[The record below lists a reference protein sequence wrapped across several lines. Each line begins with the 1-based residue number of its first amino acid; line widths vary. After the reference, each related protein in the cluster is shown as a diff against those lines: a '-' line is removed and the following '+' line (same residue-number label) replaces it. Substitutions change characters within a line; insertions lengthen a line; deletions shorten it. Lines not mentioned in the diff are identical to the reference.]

1 MNETMLKVEK
11 LCKNFGS
18 TRANRDIC
26 ITINRGEVRGLAG
39 ENGSGKSTL
48 ASIIC
53 GIQPCTSGDMWKDD
67 EVYAPS
73 SPLEA
78 GSKYKV
84 AMVVQE
90 LGVIPSLSGAAN
102 IFIGKTDQFAKCG
115 VVNLKKMQRAAGD
128 IMEKWGLPKVPLNVP
143 AGTLSI
149 EQRKM
154 LELARALT
162 NDPDLLILDE
172 ITQALSHDTKQVIY
186 ELKDRFRKEGRSMLI
201 ITHDLEETVSICD
214 TITILRDGEV
224 VETVPATEITV
235 DQLKQKMIGRKV
247 EGDYYRV
254 DHAPSYLPDVVL
266 EVRDLGSSDGR
277 VSGINFDLHK
287 GEILGVCGLSDGG
300 IHELGETLFGVRH
313 KTGTLLHVRT
323 GKKLV
328 TSQDMIKTNGAYLS
342 KNRDEEGLM
351 LNATIHQN
359 FYIPS
364 ARRLAGPLGF
374 LSDKKLRKL
383 SQDTYDA
390 FDVKA
395 PGLNQV
401 IGRLSGGNKQKV
413 NLGRWLNQDLEYI
426 ILDCPTRGVDVGVK
440 AYIYEVLRQS
450 KANNIAIIM
459 ISDEL
464 TEAIGMSDRI
474 LIMKNGKQ
482 EAILDRG
489 PDFTESK
496 IIEVMA

>member
-1 MNETMLKVEK
+1 MNETMLKVEN

-53 GIQPCTSGDMWKDD
+53 GIQPCTSGEMWKDN

-102 IFIGKTDQFAKCG
+102 IFIGKTNQFAKAG
-115 VVNLKKMQRAAGD
+115 VVNLKKMERPARD
-128 IMEKWGLPKVPLNVP
+128 IMEKWGLSKVPLNVP

-172 ITQALSHDTKQVIY
+172 ITQALSHDTKQIIY
-186 ELKDRFRKEGRSMLI
+186 ELKDRFRKENRSMLI

-224 VETVPATEITV
+224 VDTVAASEITV

-254 DHAPSYLPDVVL
+254 DHAPSYDSDVVL
-266 EVRDLGSSDGR
+266 EVRDLGSADGQI
-277 VSGINFDLHK
+277 SGINFDLHK

-300 IHELGETLFGVRH
+300 IHDLGELLYGVRH
-313 KTGTLLHVRT
+313 KTGTVVYKHS

-328 TSQDMIKTNGAYLS
+328 TPQDMIKTSGAYLS

-364 ARRLAGPLGF
+364 ARRLAGPLGY
-374 LSDKKLRKL
+374 LNNKKLRKL

-401 IGRLSGGNKQKV
+401 MGRLSGGNKQKV
-413 NLGRWLNQDLEYI
+413 NLGRWLNQELEYI

-440 AYIYEVLRQS
+440 AYIYDVLRQS

-474 LIMKNGKQ
+474 LVMKNGKQ